1 MEAKQVRNLIDTMYV
16 TDLNYSKTTS
26 ISGITAN
33 LQRKY
38 GTDITYEMVYTS
50 ILVTTPHAI
59 SFRIDYPG
67 CKLKKIQ

>member
-1 MEAKQVRNLIDTMYV
+1 MEAKQVRELIDTMYV
-16 TDLNYSKTTS
+16 IDMNYSKTIS

-33 LQRKY
+33 LQQRY
-38 GTDITYEMVYTS
+38 GENITYEMVYTAL
-50 ILVTTPHAI
+50 LVTSPDVI